1 MLAWTFHM
9 DGGALLQGGT
19 SWRVPEGERPVIFR
33 EAQALAPAASPEE
46 RPGQGPSLPPTSS
59 DEPQLHLLVRRLQ
72 EGDLTAFESLYEL
85 TRVDAARTL
94 RHLVGNRVDVEDL
107 LQEVYLRLLTAVKG
121 FRGES
126 RFKTF
131 FYRVCSNVALSH
143 LRWKRRRPEDS
154 VAEPPECE
162 SPDEDPERAAQRRQ
176 AARLVEAALEKLK
189 PKKRIVF
196 VYYELCGMSPDEIAE
211 AVGSSP
217 NTVRSRLHHARLE
230 FNEAMQRLLATRRP
244 GGPHGAP

>member
-1 MLAWTFHM
+1 VLAWTFQM
-9 DGGALLQGGT
+9 GVGALLQRG
-19 SWRVPEGERPVIFR
+19 SSPRLPEGGAALFFRGVRPLPPVPVPAERLGRGVPPP
-33 EAQALAPAASPEE
+33 PAA
-46 RPGQGPSLPPTSS
+46 
-59 DEPQLHLLVRRLQ
+59 DEPQLHLLVRRVQ
-72 EGDLTAFESLYEL
+72 EGDLTAFEQLYQL

-94 RHLVGNRVDVEDL
+94 RHLVGNRAEVEDL

-121 FRGES
+121 YRGES
-126 RFKTF
+126 RFRTF

-154 VAEPPECE
+154 FAEPPEVE
-162 SPDEDPERAAQRRQ
+162 SLGEDPERAAARRQ
-176 AARLVEAALEKLK
+176 AARLVEAALERLK

-211 AVGSSP
+211 AVGSSV

-230 FNEAMQRLLATRRP
+230 FHDAMNRLLATRP
-244 GGPHGAP
+244 GGTHGTP

>member
-1 MLAWTFHM
+1 MLVWTTTT
-9 DGGALLQGGT
+9 D
-19 SWRVPEGERPVIFR
+19 WRAFLEEGDVRRRPEGEGLVFSRGARTWASAVPPESGVDVADAR
-33 EAQALAPAASPEE
+33 GPASADEARL
-46 RPGQGPSLPPTSS
+46 R
-59 DEPQLHLLVRRLQ
+59 LLVQRVQ
-72 EGDLTAFESLYEL
+72 QGDLTAFEQLYEATKL
-85 TRVDAARTL
+85 DAARTL
-94 RHLVGNRVDVEDL
+94 RHLVGNRVEVDDL
-107 LQEVYLRLLTAVKG
+107 LQETYLRLLTAVKG

-131 FYRVCSNVALSH
+131 LYRVCANVALSH

-154 VAEPPECE
+154 FADPPEMVATG
-162 SPDEDPERAAQRRQ
+162 EDPERAAERRQ

-196 VYYELCGMSPDEIAE
+196 VYAELCGMSPDEIAL

-230 FNEAMQRLLATRRP
+230 FTEAMQRLVVARP
-244 GGPHGAP
+244 VGGSHGRS

>member
-1 MLAWTFHM
+1 
-9 DGGALLQGGT
+9 
-19 SWRVPEGERPVIFR
+19 VILR
-33 EAQALAPAASPEE
+33 EAQALVSAASPEE
-46 RPGQGPSLPPTSS
+46 RTGPGSPPPPPA
-59 DEPQLHLLVRRLQ
+59 DEVRLHLLVRRVQ
-72 EGDLTAFESLYEL
+72 EGDATAFDQLYEL

-107 LQEVYLRLLTAVKG
+107 LQETYLRLLTAVKNY
-121 FRGES
+121 RGES
-126 RFKTF
+126 RFRTF
-131 FYRVCSNVALSH
+131 FYRVCANVALSH
-143 LRWKRRRPEDS
+143 LRWKRRRPEDPFA
-154 VAEPPECE
+154 VPPEQE
-162 SPDEDPERAAQRRQ
+162 SHAEDPERAAERRQ

-196 VYYELCGMSPDEIAE
+196 VYYELCGMGPDEIAE

-230 FNEAMQRLLATRRP
+230 FNVAMQRLLTHRRP